1 LQWSFR
7 VVGYDRGGRMSAA
20 EQWMSLRAYGRRR
33 GVELSAV
40 QKAIASWRVTAVR
53 RKGDRLVAIEAH
65 AADAQWLKNTDPVE
79 SARTTGTLAA
89 SAAQLELGAQ
99 VEPGWES
106 NETRQGA
113 AVVSGEGGNLAPAE
127 TGKDF
132 GYLEHRAKRE
142 QFQAKQAELDY
153 LEAIGEL
160 VPKAELLKSASS
172 RYRAIRDKLL
182 GIPDRNASM
191 IVGEARAGD
200 QATAT
205 ARVHA
210 LLVKEIKQ
218 VLHELSDDARAA
230 AARGDAADP
239 AARGA
244 AERVAA

>member
-1 LQWSFR
+1 L
-7 VVGYDRGGRMSAA
+7 
-20 EQWMSLRAYGRRR
+20 L
-33 GVELSAV
+33 
-40 QKAIASWRVTAVR
+40 
-53 RKGDRLVAIEAH
+53 
-65 AADAQWLKNTDPVE
+65 
-79 SARTTGTLAA
+79 
-89 SAAQLELGAQ
+89 
-99 VEPGWES
+99 
-106 NETRQGA
+106 
-113 AVVSGEGGNLAPAE
+113 PAE
-127 TGKDF
+127 ATSAQPPAVEEPASGPPGSATDNGKDF

-160 VPKAELLKSASS
+160 VPKAELLKAASS

-218 VLHELSDDARAA
+218 VLHELSDDARAE
-230 AARGDAADP
+230 